1 LPSPKSKKPAKFLQ
15 IAAMQLE
22 ADLPFVLYKKPGAAK
37 VMAVLQ
43 EDAAV
48 IPALEDHAPGFLLVP
63 FHLADAR
70 AVRLRADRQFQTSF
84 QGNRLNKVPAR
95 AIKNAVA
102 REIHQE
108 LVGRAVEALKRGSLE
123 KVVVAR
129 RFSVEAPEDLLSAYF
144 ELLRWYPDAFGYF
157 WHHPEIGTWMGAT
170 PELLLRFDSG
180 VAETIALAGTRPA
193 DPDEALPRWTGKERH
208 EQQVV
213 TDFILREM
221 GALGMQPQTGQVR
234 NVRAGSLWHL
244 GTSIRAA
251 TGLSGALELLRALHP
266 SPAVCGLPREA
277 AYDFIRSNEN
287 FNREYYCG
295 FLGEVGLEQAD
306 TFEFFVNLRCLQF
319 RNGKAF
325 LYVGGGITP
334 DSDPEA
340 EWEETQQKSTTML
353 SMLKNSG

>member
-1 LPSPKSKKPAKFLQ
+1 
-15 IAAMQLE
+15 
-22 ADLPFVLYKKPGAAK
+22 
-37 VMAVLQ
+37 MAVLQ
-43 EDAAV
+43 DDPAL
-48 IPALEDHAPGFLLVP
+48 IPALEDNSPGFLMVP
-63 FHLADAR
+63 FHREDAR
-70 AVRLRADRQFQTSF
+70 PVMLRADRQYQTGF
-84 QGNRLNKVPAR
+84 QGIRLHKVPAR
-95 AIKNAVA
+95 AIRNPVA

-108 LVGRAVEALKRGSLE
+108 LVARAVTALKDGSLE

-157 WHHPEIGTWMGAT
+157 WHHPEVGTWMGAS
-170 PELLLRFDSG
+170 PELLLRYDSG

-208 EQQVV
+208 EQQLV
-213 TDFILREM
+213 TDFIVSKM
-221 GALGMQPQTGQVR
+221 TAHGMQPQTGQVR
-234 NVRAGSLWHL
+234 NIRAGSLWHL
-244 GTSIRAA
+244 GTSIRAG
-251 TGLSGALELLRALHP
+251 TELSGALGLLADLHP
-266 SPAVCGLPREA
+266 SPAVCGIPREA
-277 AYDFIRSNEN
+277 AYDFIRKNEN

-325 LYVGGGITP
+325 LYVGGGITS